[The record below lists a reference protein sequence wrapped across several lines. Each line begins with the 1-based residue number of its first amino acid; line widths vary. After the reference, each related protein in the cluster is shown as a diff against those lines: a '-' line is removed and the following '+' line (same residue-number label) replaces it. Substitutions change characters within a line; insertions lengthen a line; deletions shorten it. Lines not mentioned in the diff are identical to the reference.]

1 MFDSGINI
9 NTIRE
14 KVGHN
19 DERTSVNKTLEKQK
33 LKNLVNQDLRAHFI
47 VAGGGFEPSTPRV

>member
-19 DERTSVNKTLEKQK
+19 DERTSVNKTLEKKK
-33 LKNLVNQDLRAHFI
+33 LKNLVKSRSSSSFYSSGRGI
-47 VAGGGFEPSTPRV
+47 